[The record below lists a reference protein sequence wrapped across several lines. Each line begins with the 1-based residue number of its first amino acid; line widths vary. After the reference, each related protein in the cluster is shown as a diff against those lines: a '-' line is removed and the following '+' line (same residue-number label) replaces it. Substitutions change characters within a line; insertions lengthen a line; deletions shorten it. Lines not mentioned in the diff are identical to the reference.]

1 VAAIDDVFAGT
12 SSSIAASGIV
22 DIKPA
27 SGQEVTLQY
36 IAHEFPIEVY
46 FYNGTTLVEF
56 DSGAVSIIRG
66 EGIPLTSEEYIR
78 VKNTHTAAQYISWR
92 GRYTKV

>member
-1 VAAIDDVFAGT
+1 MAAIDDAFAGT
-12 SSSIAASGIV
+12 STSIAANGTY

-36 IAHEFPIEVY
+36 IAHEYPIEVY
-46 FYNGTTLVEF
+46 FYNGTTLVKF
-56 DSGAVSIIRG
+56 DSGDVSIIRG
-66 EGIPLTSEEYIR
+66 EGIPLTNSEYIQI
-78 VKNTHTAAQYISWR
+78 KNKHTAAQYIAYR